1 MVPRPFRAAWP
12 ELALLVALIA
22 APVLLPPLG
31 FSHDLLSR
39 ALNWALFGL
48 GLDILFGLAGLL
60 SFGQAAFYG
69 AGGFVAAC
77 LLVSGTIQSV
87 WLAFL
92 IGTLAAGLFG
102 LAVGWLA
109 VRRIGIYFA
118 MITLA
123 FGQMAYFIQNSPLS
137 DYTGGENGI
146 AGVPVPVIGF
156 GAWAVRITAGLPM
169 YALLAATF
177 FLGFVLARRIV
188 HSPVGLIL
196 KAVKEN
202 TPRVAMLGHD
212 VPAYK
217 LAAFTI
223 AALYAGLAGAM
234 LGSFQSY
241 MPPDAFALETSG
253 QLVVQTIVGGVGT
266 LVGPLVGAALWLW
279 LRDNL
284 QLIPGFGSLWKLI
297 LGMAFIGLVMGLRR
311 GICGEILHRWGQ
323 RREAARLGAAKAR
336 TDAIE
341 EAIAAGGGV
350 APEVPAE
357 VALPMPRPA
366 FDGRT
371 AHAEIALEAQ
381 GLARHYGGL
390 KAVDGV
396 SFQVRRGSIHA
407 VIGPNGAGKSTLFKM
422 LSDEVSPS
430 AGSVLLF
437 GERLTGAGVTEATQR
452 GVAKSNQLNQLFLA
466 LTVRENLRVAA
477 LARARGRFRLDLLAP
492 ATGRADVEAQVETLL
507 GILDLGTR
515 AETRVGVLAYGEKRR
530 LEIGM
535 ALATSPNVLLLDEPL
550 AGMSPS
556 ERVATCAL
564 IRRIGRSCTILLVEH
579 DLDAVF
585 DLAERITVLS
595 EGRLLADGP
604 AEAVRRDPAVQK
616 AYLGAAP
623 DEALG
628 ETTGT
633 WGAVHEPA

>member
-1 MVPRPFRAAWP
+1 MGARPLRRAWP
-12 ELALLVALIA
+12 ELALLVVLLT
-22 APVLLPPLG
+22 APILLPPLG

-69 AGGFVAAC
+69 AGGFVAAY
-77 LLVSGTIQSV
+77 LLVSGLIQSV

-156 GAWAVRITAGLPM
+156 GTWAVRITAGLPM

-196 KAVKEN
+196 KAIKEN

-266 LVGPLVGAALWLW
+266 LVGPLVGAVLWLW

-297 LGMAFIGLVMGLRR
+297 LGVAFIGLVMGLRR
-311 GICGEILHRWGQ
+311 GICGEILHRWQQ
-323 RREAARLGAAKAR
+323 RGEAIRLRAAKAR
-336 TDAIE
+336 TEAIEDAI
-341 EAIAAGGGV
+341 ASGGIV
-350 APEVPAE
+350 APEIPAE

-366 FDGRT
+366 VDGRT
-371 AHAEIALEAQ
+371 AHAEIALEAR

-422 LSDEVSPS
+422 LSDEVTPS

-452 GVAKSNQLNQLFLA
+452 GVAKSNQLNQLFLN
-466 LTVRENLRVAA
+466 LSVRENLRVAA

-492 ATGRADVEAQVETLL
+492 ATGRAEVEAQVETML
-507 GILDLGTR
+507 GILDLGMR
-515 AETRVGVLAYGEKRR
+515 AETRVGILAYGEKRR

-604 AEAVRRDPAVQK
+604 AETVRRDPAVQK

-623 DEALG
+623 DEASGEGTTILG
-628 ETTGT
+628 AT
-633 WGAVHEPA
+633 HEPA